1 MHQTFL
7 TNPKPIRGFNVIDTA
22 VWVEIRTRDFRLV
35 SGGTGDS
42 YQRKGSV
49 EIQRKIWDAHRQD
62 IAKENQWRG
71 GLTHLTVVCA

>member
-42 YQRKGSV
+42 YQRKG
-49 EIQRKIWDAHRQD
+49 R
-62 IAKENQWRG
+62 
-71 GLTHLTVVCA
+71 